1 MKEYQEKTRNIDT
14 GSLAGTWERVRR
26 LAGYIAPYRRKF
38 ALACLA
44 MLLSSLLGLAF
55 PYVTGTLVDAAL
67 RGSARGWTKSID
79 MIALTL
85 VLVLALQSFFSFFQL
100 VWFIEVGEKTLS
112 DLRKDTYGTLVRLP
126 MSFFSGRSTG
136 ELTSR
141 IASDLTQIQET
152 LNTAL
157 SQLLR
162 QIATLGGG
170 IFLIGMI
177 SLKLTLV
184 MISSFPLIV
193 FFAVFTGKRIR
204 RLSRNA
210 QDVLA
215 QSSVVVEE
223 TLQGVRNVKS
233 FANEWYEI
241 SRYSQVID
249 RYVSSVIRV
258 ARFRGA
264 FLSFIIFGL
273 FGAIVLVLWYGSRL
287 VQQGEISIG
296 NLTSFLLYTTFI
308 GAAMGSFADLFSQLQ
323 KALGATERIEEI
335 LLEHPEPVTLQ
346 PRQRKDEA
354 AVTLKGEVGMRNVS
368 FSYPGRRE
376 LPVLKSISFEVK
388 AGRRMA
394 VVGPSGSGKSTLFS
408 LLQRFYDPDE
418 GVVFIDGRD
427 IREFPLTELRRLIA
441 VVPQDVLLFGG
452 SIRENIAYG
461 KPGAG
466 EEEIVEAARQANAH
480 EFIMSFPDKYLTL
493 VGDRGVQLSGGQ
505 RQRIAIARAI
515 LSDPAILLLD
525 EATSALD
532 SESELLVQ
540 DALEHLM
547 QARTSFIIA
556 HRLSTVRNA
565 DMIMVI
571 KEGRVVEIGTNEE
584 LLEMKD
590 GVYRMLSAMQCGLQ

>member
-112 DLRKDTYGTLVRLP
+112 DLRKDTYSTLVRLP

-170 IFLIGMI
+170 IVLIGMI

>member
-547 QARTSFIIA
+547 KARTSFIIA